1 MGVAGLAALPLT
13 AAAGTTAHA
22 HETTTA
28 DERGPDPD
36 QLSEAPAMDAGQD
49 TFRADDLVAGTL
61 APTDPRDRTGLDDTD
76 GDHTEARADGAA
88 QAPLAGSGGVDSD
101 LRGDTGTGAR
111 PDGTRRGDTL
121 GGDAADDASGGL
133 PGTTSRDHVPDA
145 GRPHA
150 GGGAGEP
157 AVSTHAAPSSA
168 VSRAPE
174 GTVPGQARRTE
185 AERPRGPLTA
195 LVDGLVGPTG
205 LLGGDGLLAGL
216 VGGVVDGPLVAV
228 DAEVSPQVQVGGV
241 LSGGPV
247 TQSTTRTG

>member
-1 MGVAGLAALPLT
+1 MRHARLLVRVGVRVGVAGLAALPLT
-13 AAAGTTAHA
+13 AAAGTTAHT
-22 HETTTA
+22 HDTTTV

-36 QLSEAPAMDAGQD
+36 QLSEAPALDPGQD

-61 APTDPRDRTGLDDTD
+61 APADPRDTDRTGADD
-76 GDHTEARADGAA
+76 GDDDDDAEARDVAGAHS
-88 QAPLAGSGGVDSD
+88 L
-101 LRGDTGTGAR
+101 
-111 PDGTRRGDTL
+111 
-121 GGDAADDASGGL
+121 
-133 PGTTSRDHVPDA
+133 DA

-157 AVSTHAAPSSA
+157 AVSTHAAPSS
-168 VSRAPE
+168 VTSRAPA
-174 GTVPGQARRTE
+174 GAVPVREQTRPAE

-247 TQSTTRTG
+247 TQSTTRTGRG